1 MPVARQYVQDN
12 YKDSIGA
19 TPDLARFS
27 AAMMFTPFVSVFSHP
42 PDTIKTCLQGDVEQT
57 TYKGYMQTT
66 QVRRAAAATTATAAA
81 AATTTTTAASPPP
94 PPPAAHNK
102 GARDRDAVGGVPV
115 ARRPADPLLDA
126 LRQDGG
132 DAAADHVPAP
142 LRTGEEEV
150 NVTAAAAPDITAS
163 HTVDV
168 APAPNRAVVST

>member
-66 QVRRAAAATTATAAA
+66 QVSHCQPRRRRHRRRRRHHHHHHHRHHHQPRTQ
-81 AATTTTTAASPPP
+81 
-94 PPPAAHNK
+94 
-102 GARDRDAVGGVPV
+102 GARLPHE
-115 ARRPADPLLDA
+115 L
-126 LRQDGG
+126 
-132 DAAADHVPAP
+132 VPA
-142 LRTGEEEV
+142 RW
-150 NVTAAAAPDITAS
+150 
-163 HTVDV
+163 
-168 APAPNRAVVST
+168 

>member
-66 QVRRAAAATTATAAA
+66 QVRRAATASTAATATA
-81 AATTTTTAASPPP
+81 TSPPP

-102 GARDRDAVGGVPV
+102 GARDRDAVGGLPV
-115 ARRPADPLLDA
+115 ARRPADPLPDA

-150 NVTAAAAPDITAS
+150 NVTRAPRPT
-163 HTVDV
+163 
-168 APAPNRAVVST
+168 

>member
-66 QVRRAAAATTATAAA
+66 QVRRAATASAAA
-81 AATTTTTAASPPP
+81 AATSPPP
-94 PPPAAHNK
+94 HRPLTTSSTSSFAAHNK
-102 GARDRDAVGGVPV
+102 GARDRDAVGGLPV
-115 ARRPADPLLDA
+115 ARWPADPLPDA

-150 NVTAAAAPDITAS
+150 NVTRAPRPT
-163 HTVDV
+163 
-168 APAPNRAVVST
+168 

>member
-66 QVRRAAAATTATAAA
+66 QVRRAATVITATTATAAT
-81 AATTTTTAASPPP
+81 AATATSP
-94 PPPAAHNK
+94 H
-102 GARDRDAVGGVPV
+102 
-115 ARRPADPLLDA
+115 LL
-126 LRQDGG
+126 L
-132 DAAADHVPAP
+132 
-142 LRTGEEEV
+142 LLLLC
-150 NVTAAAAPDITAS
+150 
-163 HTVDV
+163 
-168 APAPNRAVVST
+168 ST

>member
-66 QVRRAAAATTATAAA
+66 QVRRAATATTATAAT
-81 AATTTTTAASPPP
+81 AATPPP
-94 PPPAAHNK
+94 PPSHLLFLRLQHIIKERGIATLWAGFPW
-102 GARDRDAVGGVPV
+102 RVG
-115 ARRPADPLLDA
+115 
-126 LRQDGG
+126 RQILCLMLFDKM
-132 DAAADHVPAP
+132 V
-142 LRTGEEEV
+142 
-150 NVTAAAAPDITAS
+150 VTLQPIMFP
-163 HTVDV
+163 HLFEQEKKK
-168 APAPNRAVVST
+168 

>member
-66 QVRRAAAATTATAAA
+66 QVRRAATASTAATAATTATLSHLLLLLRLQHIIKERGI
-81 AATTTTTAASPPP
+81 ATLWAGFPW
-94 PPPAAHNK
+94 
-102 GARDRDAVGGVPV
+102 RVG
-115 ARRPADPLLDA
+115 
-126 LRQDGG
+126 RQILCLMLFDKM
-132 DAAADHVPAP
+132 V
-142 LRTGEEEV
+142 
-150 NVTAAAAPDITAS
+150 VTLQPIMFP
-163 HTVDV
+163 HLFEQEKKK
-168 APAPNRAVVST
+168 